1 MHGETTM
8 VQGIIDCFFEEDGKI
23 ILLDYKSNWVDF
35 RKPFEEER
43 RRLLEKYRMQ
53 LQLYREALKKG
64 MQMPVS
70 EAYLYL
76 FSAERCIAL
85 DE

>member
-1 MHGETTM
+1 M
-8 VQGIIDCFFEEDGKI
+8 VQGMIDCFFKENGRI

-43 RRLLEKYRMQ
+43 NRLLEKYRTQ
-53 LQLYREALKKG
+53 LRIYRDAVQKG
-64 MQMPVS
+64 MQLPVS

-76 FSAERCIAL
+76 FSAKRCISL
-85 DE
+85 DEG